1 MGTGKKVNLAEVFQ
15 KNEQPQKPELEVVES
30 QKSQFESVPT
40 DKKKVAPSREKK
52 KHIGGYFDEAVYRQM
67 KHLGVEK
74 NMTTQDI
81 LKDALNAFFRLHDK
95 PPIA

>member
-1 MGTGKKVNLAEVFQ
+1 MAKKKVNLAKVF
-15 KNEQPQKPELEVVES
+15 KENEQSEKPELAVVES
-30 QKSQFESVPT
+30 APT
-40 DKKKVAPSREKK
+40 DKKKIAPSREKK

-67 KHLGVEK
+67 KHIGIEK

-81 LKDALNAFFRLHDK
+81 LTAALNAWFQMHDK